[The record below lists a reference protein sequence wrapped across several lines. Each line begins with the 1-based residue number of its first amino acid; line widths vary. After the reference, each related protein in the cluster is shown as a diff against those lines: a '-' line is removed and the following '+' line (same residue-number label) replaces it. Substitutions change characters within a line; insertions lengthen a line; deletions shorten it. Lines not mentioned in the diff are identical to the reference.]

1 MDRRAWWATAHGV
14 AELDATE
21 RTEWGICS
29 FQTPDA
35 AAQLGPD
42 FFLPLEC
49 CSEFLAREGL
59 TAADVMGVS
68 RTNRGACQLRFSGIT
83 ATCRRQNEEAPLG
96 REGGSAAPGNAPG
109 VLTREVQVSGTPLAE
124 AEARALGLLR
134 TTALAGNRGRP
145 RSRAAPLCP
154 HSERRHSITLQWWQR
169 QCALT
174 PHACFPSST
183 TGAPACAPSRDQN
196 PISPV
201 ACISKPTFPTLPESS
216 PFFSLPARGAAIAPR
231 SALPAAL

>member
-1 MDRRAWWATAHGV
+1 MQCSIINYGRPRWLSGKEFTCDAGEAGSIPGSGGSPGVGNGNPLQCVCLGNPMDRRAWWATAHGV

-96 REGGSAAPGNAPG
+96 RERGSAAPGNAPG
-109 VLTREVQVSGTPLAE
+109 VLTREVQVSGTPLAK
-124 AEARALGLLR
+124 AEARY
-134 TTALAGNRGRP
+134 
-145 RSRAAPLCP
+145 
-154 HSERRHSITLQWWQR
+154 
-169 QCALT
+169 
-174 PHACFPSST
+174 
-183 TGAPACAPSRDQN
+183 
-196 PISPV
+196 
-201 ACISKPTFPTLPESS
+201 
-216 PFFSLPARGAAIAPR
+216 
-231 SALPAAL
+231 